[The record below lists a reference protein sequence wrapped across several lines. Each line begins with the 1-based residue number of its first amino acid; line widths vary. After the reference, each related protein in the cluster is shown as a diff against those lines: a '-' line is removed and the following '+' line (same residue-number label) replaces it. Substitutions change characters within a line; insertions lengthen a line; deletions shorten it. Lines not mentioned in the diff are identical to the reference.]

1 MHSERWSGVQTSHL
15 FPDEV
20 FEKENMGSY
29 DALVALSHNPNFDDE
44 ALVGAIQKC
53 VFYVGA
59 LGSKKN
65 HASRCQRLMKMGCTQ
80 EEVDRI
86 CGPIGLD
93 IGSKTPAEIAIA
105 ILAEIISFQR
115 KL

>member
-1 MHSERWSGVQTSHL
+1 M
-15 FPDEV
+15 
-20 FEKENMGSY
+20 
-29 DALVALSHNPNFDDE
+29 
-44 ALVGAIQKC
+44 GAIQN

-59 LGSKKN
+59 LGSKKPCLTL
-65 HASRCQRLMKMGCTQ
+65 SKTDEDGMFT
-80 EEVDRI
+80 EEVGRI